1 MFDGKVEESPTMME
15 DIELIER
22 LERKRSVL
30 VFMEFKLAAGSAL
43 EDAVSELRKP

>member
-1 MFDGKVEESPTMME
+1 MM
-15 DIELIER
+15 DNIELIER

-30 VFMEFKLAAGSAL
+30 VLMEFKLTAGSAL